1 MTTISAKE
9 LRLNLKETLKR
20 VSEGEEI
27 IIIYKSK
34 PLVRL
39 CPIEHDTNALKI
51 SDKFKKY
58 IAGSG
63 ESKYARKKNFDY
75 KQELYEYLKKKYTRN
90 S

>member
-34 PLVRL
+34 PVAKLCTVDSGSNAMLVNERL
-39 CPIEHDTNALKI
+39 TEYLANSKGTSYSK
-51 SDKFKKY
+51 KKY
-58 IAGSG
+58 
-63 ESKYARKKNFDY
+63 FDY
-75 KQELYEYLKKKYTRN
+75 KDELYKDMKKKYKH
-90 S
+90 